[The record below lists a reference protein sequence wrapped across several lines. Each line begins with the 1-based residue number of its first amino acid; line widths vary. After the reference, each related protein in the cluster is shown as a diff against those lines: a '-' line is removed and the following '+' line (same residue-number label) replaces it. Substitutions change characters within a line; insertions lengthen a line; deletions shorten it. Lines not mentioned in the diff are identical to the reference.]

1 MHGNPVA
8 SERGMNLMIRKL
20 ALALAFTALP
30 FEAIA
35 QSSTAGEGAPN
46 AESSLGMPKEGADV
60 YVKDKFGDWQLI
72 CIRVADRQ
80 DPCELYQLLRDQD
93 GNSVAEITLFVV
105 PDDPQVVA
113 GATIVTPLETLLTAN
128 LRLAVDGGEARIY
141 RFLFCRSIGCF
152 AQLGLTDDEI
162 DQFRRGAAATVT
174 IVPAAVPDRTV
185 DLDMSL
191 SGFTAGWNALVE
203 NDKAAAE

>member
-1 MHGNPVA
+1 MHGIPVA
-8 SERGMNLMIRKL
+8 CERGMYLMIRRL

-30 FEAIA
+30 FGAVA
-35 QSSTAGEGAPN
+35 QTSTAGQDDPN
-46 AESSLGMPKEGADV
+46 ANLSLGKPKDEADV
-60 YVKDKFGDWQLI
+60 YVKDRFGDWQLI

-93 GNSVAEITLFVV
+93 GNSVAEITMFAV
-105 PDDPQVVA
+105 PDDPQAVA

-152 AQLGLTDDEI
+152 VQLGLTDDEI
-162 DQFRRGAAATVT
+162 EQFRRGAVATVT
-174 IVPAAVPDRTV
+174 IVPAAVPDRAV
-185 DLDMSL
+185 GLEMSL
-191 SGFTAGWNALVE
+191 SGFTAGWDALVE
-203 NDKAAAE
+203 YDKAAAE